1 MRFGVYVCM
10 NINIFQIESFD
21 PCQYRATDLFSF
33 LGLILF
39 GKANLNIFLHKIFQG
54 MKFLMELN
62 KV

>member
-1 MRFGVYVCM
+1 MYYNTYVGM
-10 NINIFQIESFD
+10 NINIFQIESCD
-21 PCQYRATDLFSF
+21 PRQYRATDLFSF
-33 LGLILF
+33 LGLIFF